1 MTVNGS
7 SLNHTHP
14 SSQRWA
20 QLLFTSNHHAVKSP
34 ISPLDKAISSD
45 KYLLS
50 NFSPSTLPPP
60 PPSAS
65 LSLKLHIEKLCQY
78 QKYVIYGMQI
88 K

>member
-20 QLLFTSNHHAVKSP
+20 QLLLTSNHHAVKSP

-45 KYLLS
+45 KYYFLIFPLP
-50 NFSPSTLPPP
+50 PSPP

>member
-20 QLLFTSNHHAVKSP
+20 QLLLTSNHHAVKSP
-34 ISPLDKAISSD
+34 ISPFDKAISSD
-45 KYLLS
+45 RYLLS
-50 NFSPSTLPPP
+50 NFSPSTLPH

-78 QKYVIYGMQI
+78 QKFVIYGMQI

>member
-20 QLLFTSNHHAVKSP
+20 QLLLTLNYHAVKSP

-60 PPSAS
+60 PSAS
-65 LSLKLHIEKLCQY
+65 LSLKLHIEKLYQY

>member
-20 QLLFTSNHHAVKSP
+20 QLLLTSNHHAVKSP

-60 PPSAS
+60 PSAS
-65 LSLKLHIEKLCQY
+65 LSLKLRIEKLCQY

>member
-20 QLLFTSNHHAVKSP
+20 QLLLTLNYHAVKSP

-45 KYLLS
+45 KHLLS
-50 NFSPSTLPPP
+50 NFSPSTLPP

-65 LSLKLHIEKLCQY
+65 LSLKLHIEKLYQY

>member
-20 QLLFTSNHHAVKSP
+20 QLLLTSNLHAVKSP

-50 NFSPSTLPPP
+50 NFSPSTLPSPL
-60 PPSAS
+60 PSAS

>member
-20 QLLFTSNHHAVKSP
+20 QLLLTLNYHAVKSP

-50 NFSPSTLPPP
+50 YFSPSTLPP

-65 LSLKLHIEKLCQY
+65 LSLKLHIEKLYQY

>member
-20 QLLFTSNHHAVKSP
+20 QLLLTSNHHAVKSP
-34 ISPLDKAISSD
+34 ISPFDKAISSD

-50 NFSPSTLPPP
+50 NFSPTTLP